1 MILILLTKSDNY
13 NDDDDDDNATCFFLQ
28 PGGLESIL
36 ETTFHNSLVEKTFS
50 LEVYLATVV
59 VAGCWKGKM

>member
-1 MILILLTKSDNY
+1 MIRIIMMMTMM
-13 NDDDDDDNATCFFLQ
+13 TIIIIMHIFLQ

-36 ETTFHNSLVEKTFS
+36 EITFHINLVKKMFI
-50 LEVYLATVV
+50 LEIYLATVV

>member
-1 MILILLTKSDNY
+1 MISIIMMMTMM
-13 NDDDDDDNATCFFLQ
+13 TVIIIIMHIFLQ

-36 ETTFHNSLVEKTFS
+36 EITFHTNLVKKMFS
-50 LEVYLATVV
+50 LEIYLATVV